1 MEGWKKRFELKIC
14 FKQDLSCVCVCELY
28 IQVDWICLRLFE
40 ISVGYDL
47 ERFLLEHKLLWS
59 LVFSF
64 GLQSVHKTRFGNRC
78 NRIEWVGPD
87 SIKLSTNG
95 THSVHW
101 LMPTIRVVVPWF
113 SSYQSTSNSK
123 FNVYSYTPYTI
134 IYKHIVILYNFQR
147 NHALQERPWPA
158 TSPLWQKKCHYLIST
173 VSTTALCTTTT
184 GCQVANIISSM
195 SSFF

>member
-1 MEGWKKRFELKIC
+1 MFNLCRWKGGRKDLNSRFVSNKIC
-14 FKQDLSCVCVCELY
+14 HAYVCVNY
-28 IQVDWICLRLFE
+28 IFKLIESVWDCLRFQLAM
-40 ISVGYDL
+40 IS

-158 TSPLWQKKCHYLIST
+158 TSPLWQKKYHYLKESYI
-173 VSTTALCTTTT
+173 
-184 GCQVANIISSM
+184 
-195 SSFF
+195 